1 MRVIFTKCESLEE
14 ADKLGHFIM
23 SKGYKG
29 VQNDSYRYCKESM
42 SYKLSNNIRHNR
54 NYVFVGA
61 DTCQLVVSASKKYMK
76 RRGLKYIE
84 KMHVFKEL
92 LDDEEHLQEINRK
105 LRESMN
111 DTFGGRVSRK

>member
-14 ADKLGHFIM
+14 ADEADELGRFIM
-23 SKGYKG
+23 SKGYEG

-42 SYKLSNNIRHNR
+42 SYKLSDNMRHNR

-61 DTCQLVVSASKKYMK
+61 DRCQLVVSASKKYMK

-84 KMHVFKEL
+84 KMRVFKEL
-92 LDDEEHLQEINRK
+92 LDYEEYLQGVREEYNRK
-105 LRESMN
+105 
-111 DTFGGRVSRK
+111 FKK

>member
-14 ADKLGHFIM
+14 ADELGRFIM
-23 SKGYKG
+23 SKGYEG

-42 SYKLSNNIRHNR
+42 SYKLSDNMRHNR

-61 DTCQLVVSASKKYMK
+61 DRCQLVVSASKKYMK

-84 KMHVFKEL
+84 KMRVFKEL
-92 LDDEEHLQEINRK
+92 LDYEEYLQGVREEYNRK
-105 LRESMN
+105 
-111 DTFGGRVSRK
+111 FKK